1 MHIHELKYKFYSTN
15 SHNYN
20 WRLCLMIQFNER
32 CLFSCQIH
40 QLNQVQSNQRNMMQI
55 DIVIKR
61 IACFF
66 FPFLWEKSNDF
77 TMFESQCTS
86 FYQILFNV
94 YKF

>member
-20 WRLCLMIQFNER
+20 WRLFLMIQFNER
-32 CLFSCQIH
+32 CLYSCQIH

-55 DIVIKR
+55 DIVIKG

-66 FPFLWEKSNDF
+66 FLFLWEKSNDF

-86 FYQILFNV
+86 FYQIQNV